1 MCEQYW
7 PEKVNATLNLGY
19 NLSVTLTS
27 SLPFAEYEIRKLVLK
42 DVCKRCSA
50 RKHSAVDKYSSVNIL
65 PTSRSLILVK
75 PPCKWLSCTTW
86 GGLIMVCQPML
97 SPWSTSSGRWGRST
111 HPSTSLLSW
120 STVVLVWGGL
130 VPLLC
135 WIAWCRG
142 LRLRGMWISMN
153 SWKSWECSECWWCR
167 LRYTLFSLT
176 YPLYY
181 FYDGFW

>member
-1 MCEQYW
+1 MEPWILVTTFLSPWPLHCHLWSMKSENLYW
-7 PEKVNATLNLGY
+7 KMYVSDIMQWNTVQWTNMVC
-19 NLSVTLTS
+19 SVKILTS
-27 SLPFAEYEIRKLVLK
+27 SRPI
-42 DVCKRCSA
+42 
-50 RKHSAVDKYSSVNIL
+50 IQ
-65 PTSRSLILVK
+65 VK

-111 HPSTSLLSW
+111 HPSTSILSW

-142 LRLRGMWISMN
+142 SRLRGMWISMN
-153 SWKSWECSECWWCR
+153 SWKIWECSECWWCR
-167 LRYTLFSLT
+167 LRYTLFTLA

-181 FYDGFW
+181 FYDQLW

>member
-42 DVCKRCSA
+42 DVRDTMLWNT
-50 RKHSAVDKYSSVNIL
+50 VQYVYKYGSVNI
-65 PTSRSLILVK
+65 PSSRPLILVK

-86 GGLIMVCQPML
+86 GGLIMVCRPML

-120 STVVLVWGGL
+120 STAVLVWEGP

-142 LRLRGMWISMN
+142 SRLRGMWISMN
-153 SWKSWECSECWWCR
+153 SWNIWECSECWWCR
-167 LRYTLFSLT
+167 LRYTFFTLT
-176 YPLYY
+176 
-181 FYDGFW
+181 